1 MADGILDKFKQG
13 IDDVVSTGKEQGAN
27 ISAAWQ
33 SDQQNL
39 NRSLNVGKKTNITD
53 MLIKEPK
60 ILAEH
65 ILKRPAIG
73 CSLTMP
79 DPVWTKDSVTGDT
92 TTIPF
97 YMTQDFSFGIGNE
110 WTQFADPSGFL
121 GPLKTAFDTLGA
133 FNGQSQ
139 LSMQSQAMSTAVWKG
154 STFEGFNLNGVIVCT
169 NRQIDP
175 SALIFKLCKS
185 CLPIKR
191 HKFEGTVAGTETLQ
205 AVGIGANK
213 LGGSLLNMFT
223 LQSFKDQID
232 SYVNKANEF
241 VKDLGMVAPHGY
253 GVTID
258 DQNEGSKIVTPLPG
272 TTCTLTIGD
281 WFQADNLIV
290 DKISSITFSKEVIAP
305 PTSNSNKRG
314 NDIYHSN
321 AEDSPSGFPLYATF
335 TISLKPYCMVDL
347 DMFQGYFLTANKFSK
362 QTIDNWSSKNLQL

>member
-1 MADGILDKFKQG
+1 MADNILDKLKQG
-13 IDDVVSTGKEQGAN
+13 GEDVISTAKEQGAN

-33 SDQQNL
+33 ADQQNL
-39 NRSLNVGKKTNITD
+39 NRTISKGTDTNITD
-53 MLIKEPK
+53 MLLKEPK
-60 ILAEH
+60 VLAEH
-65 ILKRPAIG
+65 ILKRPTIS

-79 DPVWTKDSVTGDT
+79 DPVWTEDSLTGNT
-92 TTIPF
+92 VTIPF

-139 LSMQSQAMSTAVWKG
+139 LTMQSQAMSTAVWKG

-191 HKFEGTVAGTETLQ
+191 HKFEGGAVAGTETLE
-205 AVGIGANK
+205 ALAKGTNNLV
-213 LGGSLLNMFT
+213 GSLLNMFT
-223 LQSFKDQID
+223 LQSFKDQVD
-232 SYVNKANEF
+232 SYVDKANEF
-241 VKDLGMVAPHGY
+241 VEDLGMVAPHGY
-253 GVTID
+253 GVQID
-258 DQNEGSKIVTPLPG
+258 NQNNGSKLVSPLPG

-281 WFQADNLIV
+281 WFQAENLIV

-305 PTSNSNKRG
+305 PTSNSNKRN
-314 NDIYHSN
+314 NDIYSSN
-321 AEDSPSGFPLYATF
+321 ATDTPSGFPLYATF

-347 DMFQGYFLTANKFSK
+347 EMFQKYFITANKFST
-362 QTIDNWSSKNLQL
+362 QSISQWSKSLQL

>member
-1 MADGILDKFKQG
+1 MADGIFDKFKQD
-13 IDDVVSTGKEQGAN
+13 IDDVISTGKEQGAN

-39 NRSLNVGKKTNITD
+39 NRALNTGKKTNITD
-53 MLIKEPK
+53 MLVKEPK
-60 ILAEH
+60 VLAEH
-65 ILKRPAIG
+65 ILKRPAIS

-79 DPVWTKDSVTGDT
+79 DPVWTKDSVTGYT

-139 LSMQSQAMSTAVWKG
+139 LTMQSQAMSTAVWKG

-205 AVGIGANK
+205 AVAEGGNNLIG
-213 LGGSLLNMFT
+213 SILNMFT
-223 LQSFKDQID
+223 LQSFKDPINN
-232 SYVNKANEF
+232 YVNKANEF
-241 VKDLGMVAPHGY
+241 VKDLGMIAPHGY

-258 DQNEGSKIVTPLPG
+258 DQNDGSKLVSPIPG

-314 NDIYHSN
+314 NDIYPSN
-321 AEDSPSGFPLYATF
+321 AEATPSGFPLYATF

-362 QTIDNWSSKNLQL
+362 QTIDNWSSKSLQL